1 MIQRNIQSFRESGII
16 IDPLTDIKDQLD
28 LFYGDEQVNN
38 QMTMVCGTD
47 LCEMLG
53 LFHDLAEK
61 VNELNVKKISEL
73 EKYKIAYTNRV
84 IRDKK
89 DKEEKQISKNPN
101 PEDDEKVSIIRKQN
115 AELVMQNARYE
126 EQLKEITE
134 KLDLLIAEN
143 DKKDKRIN
151 SLELVMPLV
160 DAVVLSTIKSEE

>member
-1 MIQRNIQSFRESGII
+1 MTIVSG
-16 IDPLTDIKDQLD
+16 
-28 LFYGDEQVNN
+28 N
-38 QMTMVCGTD
+38 D

-53 LFHDLAEK
+53 LFNDLAEAA
-61 VNELNVKKISEL
+61 NELSAKKIREL

-89 DKEEKQISKNPN
+89 DKEEKLISKNPN